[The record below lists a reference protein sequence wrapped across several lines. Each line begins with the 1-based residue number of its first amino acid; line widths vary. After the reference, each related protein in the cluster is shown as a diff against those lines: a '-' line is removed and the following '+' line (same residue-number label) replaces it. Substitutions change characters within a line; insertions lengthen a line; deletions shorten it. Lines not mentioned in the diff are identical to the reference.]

1 MSSSVVSIFSSPMEG
16 YSVVPIWGPLN
27 DVAVFLLLGF
37 GFLLILGMGL
47 SRLQTIVPSN
57 WYLGVEAAHTT
68 IFLMVRSYISTNAGY
83 WVPFLYTLFFGLF
96 FNNIFGLLPYSTTP
110 TTHIIITFNLAV
122 FLLVTAISNGFRRY
136 GYPMMGLVIPSGTPL
151 PLIPMLVVIEMIA
164 YGTRILALGIRIS
177 VNMITGHT
185 LVKVIG
191 GFLWEAYQGGTSIL
205 VLLLPMVLL
214 TVFLVMEVLIAY
226 LQAYIYT
233 FISSITIKDFS

>member
-1 MSSSVVSIFSSPMEG
+1 MEAYQVISILGWVNDVSIF
-16 YSVVPIWGPLN
+16 
-27 DVAVFLLLGF
+27 LLF
-37 GFLLILGMGL
+37 AFTFMLILGTSL
-47 SRLQTIVPSN
+47 SRLQLIVPSN
-57 WYLGVEAAHTT
+57 WYLVVESAHTT
-68 IFLMVRSYISTNAGY
+68 VFTMVRTYIGLAYGY
-83 WVPFLYTLFFGLF
+83 WQPFLFTLFFGLF

-122 FLLVTAISNGFRRY
+122 FLLITAINNGFRRY
-136 GYPMMGLVIPSGTPL
+136 SYPMMGLVIPSGTPL

-164 YGTRILALGIRIS
+164 YGTRIIALGIRIS

-191 GFLWEAYQGGTSIL
+191 GFLWEALQGGTSIL
-205 VLLLPMVLL
+205 VVILPMILL

-233 FISSITIKDFS
+233 FICMITIKDFL